1 MSFNH
6 KTAISWCST
15 MNRFLSVITGKVMVL
30 HRRKNGECG
39 SGPVAVGQW
48 AAERDRFNVHPVGG
62 RVQDRDCGMLIGGE
76 YNESSKVPIVL
87 MASNEVLGDGDDGDS
102 ESLRISLV
110 DSSVVSDDESFDQ
123 VPAMG
128 TEGSECIVDPALD
141 QTIRCRSGPF
151 GTESE

>member
-110 DSSVVSDDESFDQ
+110 DSSVVSDDESFDADCDGDGGFR
-123 VPAMG
+123 VHRRSSFGPD
-128 TEGSECIVDPALD
+128 DPMS
-141 QTIRCRSGPF
+141 IRSLWDGL
-151 GTESE
+151 